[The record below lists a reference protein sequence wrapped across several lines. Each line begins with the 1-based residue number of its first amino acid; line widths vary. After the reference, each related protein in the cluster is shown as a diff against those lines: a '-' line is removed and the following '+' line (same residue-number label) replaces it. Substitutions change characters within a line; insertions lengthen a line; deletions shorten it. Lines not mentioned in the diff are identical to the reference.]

1 MPRRSAESPMPTPGR
16 CSPLRGCAPSSP
28 PKSLASLAQGGAR
41 SRRPAIRSASPARV
55 VVAGIGL
62 FAAVLLAGAC
72 SEQAAC
78 YAGDFRACTCDDGRR
93 GFAACDAA
101 ADAYGA
107 CASCGLVPGATWT
120 AAGGAG
126 GGGGA
131 GGAGG
136 ATTTT
141 KLGFMETCAL
151 DEDCESGICHVYTA
165 KGPRC
170 TLHCQTAA
178 DCPPPSVGCNN
189 MGFCKAP

>member
-16 CSPLRGCAPSSP
+16 CSPLRVCA
-28 PKSLASLAQGGAR
+28 
-41 SRRPAIRSASPARV
+41 
-55 VVAGIGL
+55 AGIGL
-62 FAAVLLAGAC
+62 LAAVLLAGAC
-72 SEQAAC
+72 SEQPAC
-78 YAGDFRACTCDDGRR
+78 YAGDFRACTCADGRR

-120 AAGGAG
+120 ASSGGGAG
-126 GGGGA
+126 SGGA

-141 KLGFMETCAL
+141 KLGFMETCAV